1 MESPGRTAIAT
12 GRSSCAISVK
22 RGRAAGDAEGDPSDP
37 EVEGPGVDPV
47 AEGSLTDPA
56 AEGGAAG
63 PPAEQAASTAH
74 SRAVP
79 APIRYEKIL
88 TVLTLQP
95 PGSPPSMIPLPGGEG
110 GGSGETAAPAGRDPA
125 GRGRRSGA

>member
-1 MESPGRTAIAT
+1 M
-12 GRSSCAISVK
+12 K
-22 RGRAAGDAEGDPSDP
+22 RGRAAGDAEGEPAGS
-37 EVEGPGVDPV
+37 EGPGADPV

-95 PGSPPSMIPLPGGEG
+95 PGLHP
-110 GGSGETAAPAGRDPA
+110 R
-125 GRGRRSGA
+125 